1 LDECFELNKRDRV
14 SIGNVSVIV
23 MALLTSCSIVL
34 VSLFVIVVGTV
45 VVIITV
51 VGDINGSIL

>member
-1 LDECFELNKRDRV
+1 MYGV
-14 SIGNVSVIV
+14 SIGRVSVIV
-23 MALLTSCSIVL
+23 MVLLTSCSIVL

-51 VGDINGSIL
+51 VSDINGSVL